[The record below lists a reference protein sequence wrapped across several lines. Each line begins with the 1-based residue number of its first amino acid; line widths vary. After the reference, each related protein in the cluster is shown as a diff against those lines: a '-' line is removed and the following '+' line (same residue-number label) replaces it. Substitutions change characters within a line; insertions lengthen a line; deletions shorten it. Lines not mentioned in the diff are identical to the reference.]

1 MLNPESIAAALSGL
15 VGWRPAADGN
25 PTGALHL
32 PDALLPSRSGLY
44 VQDASELLTLDVLRH
59 LVPKAETL
67 ESWLLRLHTDALLRF
82 VPLLAQGQGLDGR
95 VLLPQTPLTTWPGRV
110 GNTVNKLSRFVGIQ
124 LNFRR
129 MLGVR
134 FSIPRLSL
142 QLDGVLTQ
150 PLPLYFYAND
160 QAEPVKVLTLP
171 VGNVANFPC
180 VFTPPAA
187 LALAFAG
194 EYGGTGYVGYYED
207 DLPLGVHALYRDF
220 NGGPCGCANDPYA
233 VWGQYVRPL
242 PFSVQPGYL
251 DAGRLLFD
259 QRYVNLDSQNFGLS
273 LDFVGYC
280 DVATALQS
288 ADNQSRLAP
297 LVQKA
302 VAIRLLEALTNSPN
316 ITQLTGRQ
324 DVQADAY
331 AQLTRF
337 QAQLYGGKD
346 SSTDAVYPSQLGKL
360 TLDLTGL
367 DAACQ
372 AQTHQ
377 RLSMGNL
384 VR

>member
-1 MLNPESIAAALSGL
+1 MLNPASIAAALAGL
-15 VGWRPAADGN
+15 VGWHPAAGN
-25 PTGALHL
+25 PVGALHL
-32 PDALLPSRSGLY
+32 ADALLPSRSGLY

-59 LVPKAETL
+59 LVPAGETL
-67 ESWLLRLHTDALLRF
+67 ESWTLRLHTDAILRF
-82 VPLLAQGQGLDGR
+82 VPQLAQGQGLDGR
-95 VLLPQTPLTTWPGRV
+95 VLLPQTPTTTWPGRV
-110 GNTVNKLSRFVGIQ
+110 GNSVNKLSRFVGIQ

-129 MLGVR
+129 RLGVR

-142 QLDGVLTQ
+142 QLDGPLTQ
-150 PLPLYFYAND
+150 PLPLYFYANS
-160 QAEPVKVLTLP
+160 QADPVAVLQLP
-171 VGNVANFPC
+171 IGNVPNFPYS
-180 VFTPPAA
+180 FTPPVA
-187 LALAFAG
+187 LALDFAS

-207 DLPLGVHALYRDF
+207 DLPSGVHALYRDF

-233 VWGQYVRPL
+233 VWGSYVRPL
-242 PFSVQPGYL
+242 PFSVLPGFL
-251 DAGRLLFD
+251 DPGRQLFD

-273 LDFVGYC
+273 LDFFGYC

-302 VAIRLLEALTNSPN
+302 VAIRFLEALTNSPN
-316 ITQLTGRQ
+316 ITQLTARP

-331 AQLTRF
+331 AVLTRF
-337 QAQLYGGKD
+337 QAQLYGGRD
-346 SSTDAVYPSQLGKL
+346 SSTEATYPSMLAKL

-372 AQTHQ
+372 AQTAQ